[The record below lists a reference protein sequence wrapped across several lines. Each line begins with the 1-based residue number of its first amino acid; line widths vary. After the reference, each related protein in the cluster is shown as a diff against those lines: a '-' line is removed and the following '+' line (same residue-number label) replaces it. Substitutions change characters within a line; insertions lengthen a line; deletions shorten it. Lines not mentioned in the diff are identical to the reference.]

1 MAHNQDAKD
10 ALTTEVKD
18 LVKELQEHNREL
30 SLKTEQL
37 QKLIVELKTQLADTH
52 DRIYDV

>member
-18 LVKELQEHNREL
+18 LVKDLQEHNREL

-37 QKLIVELKTQLADTH
+37 QKLIVELKTQLADSH